1 MILGIRPYATHRSD
15 WHQSIMVSKTIVS
28 TLTIM
33 TFAFNVN
40 NQLHNSFKFS
50 QEKYQT
56 LGYSYRASLEA
67 SDSATVQE

>member
-1 MILGIRPYATHRSD
+1 
-15 WHQSIMVSKTIVS
+15 
-28 TLTIM
+28 M